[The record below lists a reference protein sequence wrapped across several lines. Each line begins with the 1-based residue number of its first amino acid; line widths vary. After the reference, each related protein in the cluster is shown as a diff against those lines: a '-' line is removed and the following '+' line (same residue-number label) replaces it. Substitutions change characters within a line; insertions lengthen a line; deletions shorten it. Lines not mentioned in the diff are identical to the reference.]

1 MIQVVDGLAPGVRTL
16 LLNRPESRNA
26 LTTSMAE
33 LVADAV
39 ADAAADSGV
48 RALVIATTGEDFGVG
63 ADRNQQL
70 DATGRAR
77 RMRAFSRLHQA
88 VTTAPKPVVAAVEG
102 RCVAVAAELAAACDI
117 RVGADGSSFRF
128 PGAEMGIPIGAARL
142 VGVVGPAAARDILL
156 TSRWV
161 PADEAFRIGLLQ
173 RLVPR
178 GEARAAAVEVA
189 AQTARADPVT
199 SSHLKRQLQAL
210 GGDMER
216 MEVERRTLD
225 AFFGPGEGEDET
237 CD

>member
-1 MIQVVDGLAPGVRTL
+1 MIQVVDGLELGVRAL
-16 LLNRPESRNA
+16 LLDRPESRNA

-33 LVADAV
+33 LVAEAV

-63 ADRNQQL
+63 ADRHEQL
-70 DATGRAR
+70 DAAGRAR
-77 RMRAFSRLHQA
+77 RMGAFSELHRA
-88 VTTAPKPVVAAVEG
+88 VTNAPKPVVAAVEG

-117 RVGADGSSFRF
+117 RVGAEGSSFRF

-178 GEARAAAVEVA
+178 GEARAAALEVA
-189 AQTARADPVT
+189 AQTARADPST
-199 SSHLKRQLQAL
+199 SAYLKRQLQRQ
-210 GGDMER
+210 GGD
-216 MEVERRTLD
+216 VERVDIERRMLD
-225 AFFGPGEGEDET
+225 AFFGPGEGEGET